1 MKTVKYFLVTIGIV
15 LSAIFFN
22 SCLDDDDYS
31 LGKFWVEVM
40 TVVPQGEN
48 SYYLRAD
55 DGKTFWPAATNLPY
69 YKVEEE
75 YRVIANYTILG
86 DSSTTSDKNYNYY
99 VKVNSLKKILT
110 KDIAESKGEKND
122 SIYGKDPVEIVGLW
136 TGDDYLNIQFRTVW
150 GGVVKHY
157 VNLIPSEDE
166 DAMLEFRHNA
176 YDDPESFRANSLV
189 AFDLSGLDSLGLTT
203 ETDTLTLTLKV
214 NTFDGDKVY
223 KVKYGPKTKSQSK
236 ATNMEEL
243 IDNDAIK

>member
-1 MKTVKYFLVTIGIV
+1 MKTLKYFLVTIGIA

-55 DGKTFWPAATNLPY
+55 DGKTFWPAATNIPY
-69 YKVEEE
+69 FKPEENQ
-75 YRVIANYTILG
+75 RVLANYTILG
-86 DSSTTSDKNYNYY
+86 DSSGTGDKNFNYY

-110 KDIAESKGEKND
+110 KNIAENKGEKND

-136 TGDDYLNIQFRTVW
+136 TGDDYLNVQFRTIW
-150 GGVVKHY
+150 GGAVKHF

-166 DAMLEFRHNA
+166 DAMFEFRHNA
-176 YDDPESFRANSLV
+176 YDDPQAFRANSLV
-189 AFDLSGLDSLGLTT
+189 AFNLSGLDSLGVTN
-203 ETDTLTLTLKV
+203 ETDSITLTIKV

-223 KVKYGPKTKSQSK
+223 KVKYGSKTKSQNK
-236 ATNMEEL
+236 AANMEDL
-243 IDNDAIK
+243 IDDDAIK